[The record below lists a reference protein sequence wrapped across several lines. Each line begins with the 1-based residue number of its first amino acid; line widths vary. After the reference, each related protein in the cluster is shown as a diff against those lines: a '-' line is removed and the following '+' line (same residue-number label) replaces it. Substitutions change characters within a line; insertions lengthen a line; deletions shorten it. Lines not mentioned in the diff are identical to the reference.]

1 MCVWGEGGE
10 VGGGVVWSK
19 GRGSDLPF
27 IISLSGNVSNLQG
40 KKYFTREKTQDFTT
54 TI

>member
-1 MCVWGEGGE
+1 MGE
-10 VGGGVVWSK
+10 GGGVVWSK

-27 IISLSGNVSNLQG
+27 IIHVSLSGNVSNLQG